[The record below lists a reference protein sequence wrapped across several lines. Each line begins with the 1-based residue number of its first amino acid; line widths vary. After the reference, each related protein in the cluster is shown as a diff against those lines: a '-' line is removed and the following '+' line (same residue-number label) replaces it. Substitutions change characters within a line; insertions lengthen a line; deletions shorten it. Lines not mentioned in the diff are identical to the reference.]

1 MPPKE
6 ADHGVRDDDR
16 SSRGSNTALA
26 EREPL
31 TLADVRDISRPN
43 ATANDT
49 VNNTFGTP
57 EFVGFVPDSADIGT
71 AHGDKKGKDKGIG
84 QGDQTPEEAAAQ
96 KEADKVAEE
105 QNVDVQVTTVDGKLT
120 YTFYTRVDG
129 ERRDL
134 LTTDNPN
141 YREEIEQYQ
150 EQAVQR
156 LEDQYRINIS
166 QDGETFDFRGRR
178 ADART
183 PTLSE
188 LTALEEGLRYS
199 VPSNLTRNG
208 EPLPVIYSNE
218 VNNEGAV
225 AYFSAG
231 EDNPM
236 IVFQPNNG
244 ERPVDQQVET
254 VTHEFAHHGDW
265 EAREYNTGGILG
277 PIRQLPEVLLNNAL
291 GYTRAED
298 GSWLIRSK
306 DGGTYKWEDVDGRG
320 DGDEHRW
327 YRMNREGEYLD
338 QNGRVV
344 DRDEAQTF
352 TRAEMRERAAVRPPT
367 DYFPNPEEVWAEVQ
381 TYYRAGEERRA
392 ELFEMSPQL
401 YRVAKQFDQQEINTF
416 YPPHEDGSPSY
427 IRLPS
432 GEVVPNTSANAAQ
445 VLAWETGVKTDIAN
459 GGGGKDGGGLKD
471 NEKWQR
477 LIEKAHSHEIGSR
490 IAHVF

>member
-6 ADHGVRDDDR
+6 NDHGIRDGDR

-31 TLADVRDISRPN
+31 TLADVRNISRPD

-49 VNNTFGTP
+49 VNNAFGTP
-57 EFVGFVPDSADIGT
+57 EFVGIEPDAGDIGT
-71 AHGDKKGKDKGIG
+71 ATGDKKGTGKGDG
-84 QGDQTPEEAAAQ
+84 RGDQTPEEAAAQ
-96 KEADKVAEE
+96 KEADKVANE
-105 QNVDVQVTTVDGKLT
+105 QNVDVQVTTVDGRLT

-150 EQAVQR
+150 QETVQR
-156 LEDQYRINIS
+156 LEEQYRINIS
-166 QDGETFDFRGRR
+166 QDGETFPYGARR
-178 ADART
+178 AGART
-183 PTLSE
+183 PTMSE

-199 VPSNLTRNG
+199 VPSNLTRSG
-208 EPLPVIYSNE
+208 DPLPVVYSNE

-225 AYFSAG
+225 AYFSTRNG
-231 EDNPM
+231 DPM

-244 ERPVDQQVET
+244 ERSVDAQVET

-265 EAREYNTGGILG
+265 EARENIDTGGILG
-277 PIRQLPEVLLNNAL
+277 QIRQLPEALLNNAL

-306 DGGTYKWEDVDGRG
+306 DGATYKWEDVDGRG
-320 DGDEHRW
+320 DSDEHRW
-327 YRMNREGEYLD
+327 YRMNREGEYMD
-338 QNGRVV
+338 ENGKVV
-344 DRDEAQTF
+344 ERDEAQTF
-352 TRAEMRERAAVRPPT
+352 TREEMRERAAVRPPT

-416 YPPHEDGSPSY
+416 YPPREDGSPSY

-432 GEVVPNTSANAAQ
+432 GEVVPNTPANAGE
-445 VLAWETGVKTDIAN
+445 VLAWEAGVITDIAH
-459 GGGGKDGGGLKD
+459 GGKEGGGLKD
-471 NEKWQR
+471 NPKWQR
-477 LIEKAHSHEIGSR
+477 LIEKAHSHEIGNR